1 MISITFIPSGGKR
14 FVVCMCA
21 IPLDAATLDAF
32 KGADRERLYAA
43 LRCMQEMTA
52 LALRAPAVNRPRAWR
67 GILCSFDRFARQFGV
82 QLSVPAVYT
91 PEMEPWLTAT
101 LAAAT
106 DAVAHM
112 RQSAGLA
119 AH

>member
-1 MISITFIPSGGKR
+1 MGEPRQILGGGTF
-14 FVVCMCA
+14 
-21 IPLDAATLDAF
+21 DAAALDAF
-32 KGADRERLYAA
+32 TGAERDRLYAG
-43 LRCMQEMTA
+43 LRCLQEMAA
-52 LALRAPAVNRPRAWR
+52 LALRTPAAARPYAWR
-67 GILCSFDRFARQFGV
+67 GILCSFERFSHQFGI
-82 QLSVPAVYT
+82 QLSVPAEYT

-106 DAVAHM
+106 GAVAHM